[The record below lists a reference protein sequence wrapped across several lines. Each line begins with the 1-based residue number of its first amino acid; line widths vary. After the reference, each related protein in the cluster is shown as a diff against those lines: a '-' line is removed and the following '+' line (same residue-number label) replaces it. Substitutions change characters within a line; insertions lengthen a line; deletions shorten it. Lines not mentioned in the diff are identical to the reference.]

1 MVALFPHAQLVQSG
15 HFGVGCYC
23 DLHLPFPLS
32 EKLFPLLE
40 ESLRAQLK
48 LEEPVELC
56 EMVPISAAGLMRHGG
71 QELLADQLER
81 SSEGLLTVARQGSFA
96 LPVTGDLAPLP
107 QSFCWKF
114 QDAFPIYSLEE
125 GEVVRLRLAAFA
137 SREELKS
144 YFKSER
150 LPQPVDEMCL
160 VTEAG
165 WVVSDGPEGDWIWTP
180 KGQRQREALFSIWNE
195 EVKRFGFQCIRTPH
209 PEEEVSHH
217 AEGRFSINK
226 FLSLAPRI
234 AEMKPCLASHEDSL
248 AGSLVVSRSCFADLL
263 ASVAPL
269 EREAEELGQ
278 WWGLFSS
285 LHERLGWRVRWKLLA
300 PTGSKRGAHSAI
312 WEEQLIKMGASYEK
326 ISNSAPAPALIG
338 EVEDSLSRS
347 WEVAWVKAKK
357 IGGQV
362 ELSGTALHSLERALL
377 LSSAK
382 ILAGKSSVLHRI
394 P

>member
-15 HFGVGCYC
+15 HFGAGCYC

-48 LEEPVELC
+48 LEESVELC

-71 QELLADQLER
+71 QELLASQLER

-107 QSFCWKF
+107 QLLHWKF

-137 SREELKS
+137 SKEGLKS

-150 LPQPVDEMCL
+150 LPQPIDEMRL
-160 VTEAG
+160 ISDAG
-165 WVVSDGPEGDWIWTP
+165 WVVSDGEIDWIWTP
-180 KGQRQREALFSIWNE
+180 VGQQQREALFSVWSE
-195 EVKRFGFQCIRTPH
+195 EVKQAGFQSIRTPH
-209 PEEEVSHH
+209 PEEGVSHH
-217 AEGRFSINK
+217 SESRFSINQ

-234 AEMKPCLASHEDSL
+234 AEMKPCLASYEDSL
-248 AGSLVVSRSCFADLL
+248 TDSLAVSRSCFADLL
-263 ASVAPL
+263 ASVASI
-269 EREAEELGQ
+269 EEEAEELGR
-278 WWGLFSS
+278 WWSLFSS
-285 LHERLGWRVRWKLLA
+285 LHERLGWKVRWKLLA

-326 ISNSAPAPALIG
+326 ISSSAPAPALVG
-338 EVEDSLSRS
+338 ELEDSLSRS
-347 WEVAWVKAKK
+347 WEVAWVKAKRV
-357 IGGQV
+357 GGRV